1 MISNQFKK
9 WSFII
14 LQIKDKKVP
23 MGKILLEYHLL
34 SVTNFQFSY
43 PGSKDLIINSPINFL
58 VLNRIDPSLL
68 WKPDLFLYNSASESF
83 DATFP
88 VNMVVSSNGRISQI
102 PPGIFKSTC
111 LVSFFPWCFTP
122 LFQVLIFFQTTSNFF
137 IWQSQG
143 QFIITAFFI
152 ERNNITVAGNHECK
166 KTDCIESVQS
176 YLKTH
181 SFVVTLYD

>member
-9 WSFII
+9 CSFII

-23 MGKILLEYHLL
+23 MEKILLEYHLV
-34 SVTNFQFSY
+34 SATNFQFSF
-43 PGSKDLIINSPINFL
+43 PTSKDLIINSPINFL

-111 LVSFFPWCFTP
+111 LVSFFLVINA
-122 LFQVLIFFQTTSNFF
+122 LFQVLLFFSDDLKLFYMAIPRSIYNNGFLKVFFSQKETILQLLGIINVRKQT
-137 IWQSQG
+137 
-143 QFIITAFFI
+143 
-152 ERNNITVAGNHECK
+152 
-166 KTDCIESVQS
+166 VQNPYS
-176 YLKTH
+176 H
-181 SFVVTLYD
+181 I

>member
-9 WSFII
+9 CSFII

-23 MGKILLEYHLL
+23 MGKILLEYHLV
-34 SVTNFQFSY
+34 SATNFQFSF
-43 PGSKDLIINSPINFL
+43 PASKDLIINSPINFL

-111 LVSFFPWCFTP
+111 LVSFFLVIHASFSSIT
-122 LFQVLIFFQTTSNFF
+122 LFFRRPQTFLY
-137 IWQSQG
+137 
-143 QFIITAFFI
+143 
-152 ERNNITVAGNHECK
+152 GNPK
-166 KTDCIESVQS
+166 VN
-176 YLKTH
+176 L
-181 SFVVTLYD
+181 